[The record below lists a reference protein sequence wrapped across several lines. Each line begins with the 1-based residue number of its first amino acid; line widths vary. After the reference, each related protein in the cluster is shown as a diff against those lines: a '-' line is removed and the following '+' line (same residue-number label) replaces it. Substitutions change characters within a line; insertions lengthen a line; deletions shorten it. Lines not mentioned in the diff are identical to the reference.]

1 MDRKRLYFG
10 IERNLSQSQKNSIFS
25 GSLNF
30 IFFYSMRI
38 EKAWKLVYNFFLRSG
53 NYEINI
59 FITNQ
64 KLYKLKEI
72 LMQN

>member
-53 NYEINI
+53 NYKINI
-59 FITNQ
+59 FIMNQ